1 MRILLSL
8 FLFLLTCSVGASAQL
23 PFYTDDA
30 DTTEKGKFHLEIY
43 NAHDILQRSAYP
55 AKRQNTL
62 VFTLNYGVTNKLE
75 VGVNAPI
82 ITISSSR
89 IADRRTINGQGD
101 TQFGLKYKLLE
112 EREGSKLPALST
124 VFYVETPTGSV
135 DKGLGSGLVDYYLY
149 GIIQKSLTK
158 KTTGRLN
165 GGVIFSGNAS
175 TGLLGIQSRRGQV
188 YTGNASLVR
197 DFTERLKLGI
207 EVFGAQSSSGH
218 LDRGVLVTQFGGN
231 YVLTKKLTLSF
242 GLLAGRFTA
251 SPRAGAQLGFSYDF

>member
-1 MRILLSL
+1 M
-8 FLFLLTCSVGASAQL
+8 
-23 PFYTDDA
+23 
-30 DTTEKGKFHLEIY
+30 
-43 NAHDILQRSAYP
+43 
-55 AKRQNTL
+55 
-62 VFTLNYGVTNKLE
+62 
-75 VGVNAPI
+75 NAPI

-135 DKGLGSGLVDYYLY
+135 DKGLGSGLMDYYLY

-175 TGLLGIQSRRGQV
+175 TGLLGIQSRSGQV
-188 YTGNASLVR
+188 YTGNTHRLFEISL
-197 DFTERLKLGI
+197 
-207 EVFGAQSSSGH
+207 S
-218 LDRGVLVTQFGGN
+218 VL
-231 YVLTKKLTLSF
+231 S
-242 GLLAGRFTA
+242 LA
-251 SPRAGAQLGFSYDF
+251 